1 MGPCHFSHMETVE
14 NDENRG
20 QVLNPLKPAPAR
32 AWPSWRR
39 TMRLDLS
46 GPLSRKRLVFSI
58 QAFKTGPDKS
68 KRGAPC
74 RPRAQRRR
82 WQSGGGRA
90 GRRWRRCTPGVRLH
104 CRFINRGNEYV
115 SGSGMEWM
123 SESTKRQ
130 CDQALCT
137 PPPPQPSG
145 PSTAGARALPPPQPR
160 DQSGDTRTPQHRP
173 AS

>member
-1 MGPCHFSHMETVE
+1 METVE